1 VGRRGQAHALARR
14 PLFRADRITAPLL
27 ALHGANDPRVPVGEA
42 EQIVAAV
49 RGQGRP
55 AELLLFPD
63 EGHFMLRQSTAAI
76 AYPAIGDW
84 FERYMG

>member
-1 VGRRGQAHALARR
+1 
-14 PLFRADRITAPLL
+14 
-27 ALHGANDPRVPVGEA
+27 VGEA